1 MTLATIKALL
11 AQLIAAIAE
20 LEAGGPVE
28 PQPVENEAPFGRNLA
43 GQPNFA
49 PAYDACR
56 GLWEAAQRAGA
67 FSIWVYI
74 GPGIQSYA
82 GQLASSPKPNLR
94 ALEDAIVALGFA
106 PWGQAWLAHPENR
119 ALVDPGYVR
128 RFGFK
133 PVTRERDGSLREYD

>member
-1 MTLATIKALL
+1 MNLDRIRQLATDLL
-11 AQLIAAIAE
+11 A
-20 LEAGGPVE
+20 EASVDTPPE
-28 PQPVENEAPFGRNLA
+28 QPADPDAPFGRNLA

-56 GLWEAAQRAGA
+56 GMWEAAQRAGA
-67 FSIWVYI
+67 FSIWTYV

-82 GQLASSPKPNLR
+82 GQLVNPPKADLQ
-94 ALEDAIVALGFA
+94 ALEDAIVALGLS

-119 ALVDPGYVR
+119 ALVAPAYCR

-133 PVTRERDGSLREYD
+133 PVERKPDGSLHEYE